1 MPSQQPNFDG
11 QQKYS
16 SYFRETRF
24 QNVLTR
30 AALLER
36 TNWFWHRGNSTQISD
51 HAVAIIACSSNDFK
65 QILIKQNQLAN
76 TVFELD
82 PQAEL
87 LLLVSPELDF
97 VFGTVLETG
106 EMFSTHIL
114 FTQSNPQDG
123 CGSKTI
129 SPKELAINSS
139 VSSTALVY
147 EQGRSLTAGGIS

>member
-1 MPSQQPNFDG
+1 MPSQQPSFDE

-16 SYFRETRF
+16 SYFRETHF

-36 TNWFWHRGNSTQISD
+36 TNWFWHRGNSIHISNR
-51 HAVAIIACSSNDFK
+51 AVAIISATSNDYK
-65 QILIKQNQLAN
+65 QILIKQNQLVN

-87 LLLVSPELDF
+87 LLLISPELDF

-114 FTQSNPQDG
+114 INNSG
-123 CGSKTI
+123 I
-129 SPKELAINSS
+129 SAARRNL
-139 VSSTALVY
+139 L
-147 EQGRSLTAGGIS
+147 GRSFTAGGVS